1 MSWIVHISKICIDC
15 IRINPNNVE
24 FAFNDN
30 DPVLPVDSPSNGLVM
45 RGFDV
50 LLVVNRNKF
59 FNKKIGLLM
68 ISDAMVH
75 IWGHCKDN
83 PKYLN
88 SCINMFKYRVSWN
101 ILITLWWILQ
111 VDWIS
116 MADMLRVFVTSSILR
131 QIYHDAMTLLWWQFI
146 PIHTSVKKDKSIC
159 TMMLKEK
166 NKTSMLRSFLKI
178 NYKLYNHG
186 EISVFPVGKWNS
198 CARYRWTSL
207 PYNPTLLKTQ
217 TLSSLNMCLLL
228 ILLDVIITD
237 VLRFS
242 FQHDISTLLYSFIFH
257 NMYILQHNPITY
269 SRSSINN
276 L

>member
-15 IRINPNNVE
+15 IRTNPNNVE

-30 DPVLPVDSPSNGLVM
+30 DPVLPVDSPNNWLVM

-101 ILITLWWILQ
+101 ILITLWWNPH
-111 VDWIS
+111 VGWIS

-131 QIYHDAMTLLWWQFI
+131 ENIPWRHYFDDNLFQYIPQWKNINQFV
-146 PIHTSVKKDKSIC
+146 HGCWKKK
-159 TMMLKEK
+159 
-166 NKTSMLRSFLKI
+166 
-178 NYKLYNHG
+178 
-186 EISVFPVGKWNS
+186 
-198 CARYRWTSL
+198 
-207 PYNPTLLKTQ
+207 
-217 TLSSLNMCLLL
+217 
-228 ILLDVIITD
+228 
-237 VLRFS
+237 
-242 FQHDISTLLYSFIFH
+242 
-257 NMYILQHNPITY
+257 
-269 SRSSINN
+269 
-276 L
+276 